1 MVVGGGPFLTS
12 SPCFPTNNA
21 KRIRD
26 STFHPPS
33 DLKQYGNRDGIFFV
47 QNKVSINQHFP
58 GERRYGHKT
67 YKQKE
72 K

>member
-33 DLKQYGNRDGIFFV
+33 DLKQYGNRESIFFV
-47 QNKVSINQHFP
+47 C
-58 GERRYGHKT
+58 KT
-67 YKQKE
+67 KYL
-72 K
+72 

>member
-33 DLKQYGNRDGIFFV
+33 DLKQYGNRESIFLC
-47 QNKVSINQHFP
+47 
-58 GERRYGHKT
+58 KT
-67 YKQKE
+67 KYL
-72 K
+72 

>member
-33 DLKQYGNRDGIFFV
+33 DLKQYGNRESIFFCAK
-47 QNKVSINQHFP
+47 QSI
-58 GERRYGHKT
+58 
-67 YKQKE
+67 YKSTFSG
-72 K
+72 

>member
-33 DLKQYGNRDGIFFV
+33 DLKQYGNRESIFFV

-58 GERRYGHKT
+58 DERRYGHKT
-67 YKQKE
+67 YKQKQ